1 MFSQLETSSNLL
13 WSKIGHSFQI
23 SGWNHLPDG
32 TWREGQYLFQLA
44 AWQIVSNSRL
54 WLSQLLSQGGR
65 GGWVSVVLSWQMT
78 TAICHHASP
87 QYSPVSASSESVRVW
102 EYSILKSLSPFSNP
116 PPLFGG
122 LPTLYSIDHTE
133 FKWHREGHSNPLPY
147 NNVDQIRTTW
157 NTPHHSASEQGFE
170 DKLRCLMM
178 GEMVFDVLYMQIC
191 PYLFAIY

>member
-54 WLSQLLSQGGR
+54 WLSQLPSQGGEV
-65 GGWVSVVLSWQMT
+65 GCLLSWVGRWQQQYVTMP
-78 TAICHHASP
+78 HHNTHQS
-87 QYSPVSASSESVRVW
+87 QSAVRVW

-133 FKWHREGHSNPLPY
+133 SKWHREGHSNPLPY